1 MGIFL
6 IGIFDTH
13 VKGKAVFW
21 AAIISEVLVIILFS
35 MDKIGFLWLNLI
47 GALATVFL
55 SLFLQNILFSESEK

>member
-6 IGIFDTH
+6 IGIFNTH

-21 AAIISEVLVIILFS
+21 AAIISEIFVIILFA

-47 GALATVFL
+47 GALLTVFL
-55 SLFLQNILFSESEK
+55 SLFLQNILFSKSEN